1 MASCTYLWKNIP
13 DPTTAEAR
21 ASFKAVSFA
30 KELGFRDVCVEG
42 DALTVIRKLKSAE
55 KDRSTVARFV
65 PRGANAAA
73 HGLAME
79 GRKYTWPM
87 YWIEE
92 VSRVVEWLVDKDQS
106 GSRANDRL

>member
-1 MASCTYLWKNIP
+1 M
-13 DPTTAEAR
+13 AEAR
-21 ASFKAVSFA
+21 ACFK

-42 DALTVIRKLKSAE
+42 DALT
-55 KDRSTVARFV
+55 ARFV

-92 VSRVVEWLVDKDQS
+92 VSRAVEWLVDKDQS
-106 GSRANDRL
+106 GSRANDRAVLLANVWVTPQERNLLPIYRLIQLFIQSIL

>member
-1 MASCTYLWKNIP
+1 MASCTYQWKNIP

-21 ASFKAVSFA
+21 ACFK

-42 DALTVIRKLKSAE
+42 DALT
-55 KDRSTVARFV
+55 ARFV

-92 VSRVVEWLVDKDQS
+92 VSRAVEWLVDKDQ
-106 GSRANDRL
+106 RE